1 MKLMNSHPGIQYS
14 EQSRTD
20 KPHIY
25 TVSELTAKVKVLLE
39 DSFPFIW
46 ICGEISNL
54 RIPVSGHFYF
64 TLKDEKSQINAV
76 MFRGQNRNL
85 KFMPEDGMSVKG
97 IGRVSVYEPRG
108 TYQIILEDL
117 EPKGTGAIQ
126 LAFEQLKERLT
137 AEGLFDEKH
146 KKPLPFLPRKIS
158 IITSPTGAVIHDILK
173 IVNRRFPNIPIEII
187 PVKVQGDGSEMEIVS
202 GLETINDRSD
212 SDVVI
217 LARGGGSLED
227 LHAFNSEDVARAIFV
242 SKIPIISA
250 VGHETDF
257 SIADFVADLRVPTP
271 SAAAELAVPLKSDLI
286 KKTAEL
292 TTTLTIRLS
301 RYIEHLQALLK
312 EMSHRLVD
320 PNKRIED
327 LRLKTDDL
335 LSRLI
340 RTFKKNIIQ
349 QHERLE
355 WRFDKLNSH
364 NPLIY
369 TKKANEKL
377 DQNYNNLLT
386 YIRIIL
392 NKKQFLLRE
401 LDARLNTLS
410 PNAILDRGYSITRT
424 IPDAVIV
431 RNPLQVE
438 IGQDLEVMVAKG
450 SLICR
455 VKRKRYYGKT
465 DI

>member
-1 MKLMNSHPGIQYS
+1 MNSHSGIQYS
-14 EQSRTD
+14 EQSCMD

-39 DSFPFIW
+39 DGFPFIW

-54 RIPVSGHFYF
+54 RIPASGHFYF
-64 TLKDEKSQINAV
+64 TLKDEKAQINAV

-85 KFMPEDGMSVKG
+85 KFMPEDGMSVTG

-108 TYQIILEDL
+108 TYQIILEYI
-117 EPKGTGAIQ
+117 EPEGIGAIQ

-146 KKPLPFLPRKIS
+146 KKPLPFLPCKIS

-187 PVKVQGDGSEMEIVS
+187 PVKVQGDGSEREIVS
-202 GLETINDRSD
+202 GLETITTRSD

-227 LHAFNSEDVARAIFV
+227 FHAFNSEDVARAIFA

-257 SIADFVADLRVPTP
+257 SISDFVADLRAPTP

-286 KKTAEL
+286 KKTTEL
-292 TTTLTIRLS
+292 TTHLTTRFS
-301 RYIEHLQALLK
+301 RYIEHRQTLLQ

-327 LRLKTDDL
+327 LRLRTDDL

-340 RTFKKNIIQ
+340 RTFKANIIQ
-349 QHERLE
+349 QQERFE

-364 NPLIY
+364 NPLSY
-369 TKKANEKL
+369 TKKLNEKL
-377 DQNYNNLLT
+377 KQFNFNLLT
-386 YIRIIL
+386 YIRIKL
-392 NKKQFLLRE
+392 SNKQFLLRE
-401 LDARLNTLS
+401 LDARLTALS

-431 RNPLQVE
+431 RNPQQVE

-450 SLICR
+450 SLICS
-455 VKRKRYYGKT
+455 VKRKQHYGKT

>member
-1 MKLMNSHPGIQYS
+1 MNSNPGIQYS
-14 EQSRTD
+14 EPSYTD
-20 KPHIY
+20 KPRIY
-25 TVSELTAKVKVLLE
+25 TVSELTAKIKVILE

-54 RIPVSGHFYF
+54 RIPASGHFYF
-64 TLKDEKSQINAV
+64 TLKDKKAQINAV

-85 KFMPEDGMSVKG
+85 KFMPENGMSVTG
-97 IGRVSVYEPRG
+97 IGRISVYELRG
-108 TYQIILEDL
+108 NYQIILEYL
-117 EPKGTGAIQ
+117 EPEGRGAIQ
-126 LAFEQLKERLT
+126 LAFEQLKKQLT
-137 AEGLFDEKH
+137 AEELFDEKH
-146 KKPLPFLPRKIS
+146 KKPLPFLPHKIS
-158 IITSPTGAVIHDILK
+158 IITSPTGAVLHDILK
-173 IVNRRFPNIPIEII
+173 IVNRRFPNIHIEII

-227 LHAFNSEDVARAIFV
+227 LHAFNSEDVARAIFA

-257 SIADFVADLRVPTP
+257 SIADFVADLRAPTP
-271 SAAAELAVPLKSDLI
+271 SAAAELVVPLKFDLF
-286 KKTAEL
+286 KKKAEL
-292 TTTLTIRLS
+292 TSTLTIRIS
-301 RYIEHLQALLK
+301 RYIEHLQILVK
-312 EMSHRLVD
+312 EMSNRLVD

-327 LRLKTDDL
+327 LRLRIDDL

-369 TKKANEKL
+369 TKIANEKL

-386 YIRIIL
+386 YIRINL

-401 LDARLNTLS
+401 LDARLNALS

-424 IPDAVIV
+424 IPEAVIV
-431 RNPLQVE
+431 RNPQQVD

-455 VKRKRYYGKT
+455 VKRK
-465 DI
+465 